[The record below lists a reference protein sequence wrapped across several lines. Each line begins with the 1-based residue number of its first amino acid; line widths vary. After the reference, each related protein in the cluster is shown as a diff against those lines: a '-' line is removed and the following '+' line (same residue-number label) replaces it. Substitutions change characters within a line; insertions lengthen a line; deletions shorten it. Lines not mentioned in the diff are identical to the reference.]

1 MSIQLKL
8 VSIKKE
14 NSHDSINKYVIVK
27 KLDDIKN
34 LENNIINS
42 SNGIYKIKLRRV
54 IKYII
59 LEKIKELKHDEK
71 IIKSIDENI
80 NKDVIKFICGA
91 ETIKDDDE
99 IYNVEDKKVI
109 YIFTSDE
116 FSKEVLCKVFVEYG
130 KDLSNNKKE
139 SKINE
144 ALEKELEEDHI
155 LEEKDMININEELIN
170 DFKDKDFVFLLG
182 ILNRRPDLFDK
193 LYQYL
198 SLGDIFDKDE
208 FVKYT
213 YEESEFSFCKELDSL
228 LNLNLEVSENDLK
241 KVLMYFKGHLN
252 LSLRYIISQKKIE

>member
-59 LEKIKELKHDEK
+59 LEKIEELKYDEK

-80 NKDVIKFICGA
+80 NKDIIKFICGA